1 MISTLQKRLFPAT
14 HGVGEIA
21 FHHLDLLDLKATSAS
36 AHKFLTEHD
45 RLDIIVANAGTAFD
59 PINEL
64 SVDGYDRTFH
74 TNHLGHFAFVT
85 ILLPLLEKTAQ
96 LNGGDARVV
105 VTSSMAYQF
114 VGSEGIDFDT
124 ITTMRE
130 GDGQSVLD
138 MKAAGKRYGRS
149 KMANILFAQELDR
162 RLKGRGVEGV
172 RVNACHPGMS
182 SYA

>member
-1 MISTLQKRLFPAT
+1 MQ
-14 HGVGEIA
+14 
-21 FHHLDLLDLKATSAS
+21 
-36 AHKFLTEHD
+36 KFLAEHD
-45 RLDIIVANAGTAFD
+45 RLDIIIANAGSAFE
-59 PINEL
+59 PIDEL

-85 ILLPLLEKTAQ
+85 GLLPLLEKTAQ
-96 LNGGDARVV
+96 ANDGDVRVV
-105 VTSSMAYQF
+105 ITSSSAYQF
-114 VGSEGIDFDT
+114 VGSDGIDFDT
-124 ITTMRE
+124 ITTARS

-162 RLKGRGVEGV
+162 RLKRRGVEGV